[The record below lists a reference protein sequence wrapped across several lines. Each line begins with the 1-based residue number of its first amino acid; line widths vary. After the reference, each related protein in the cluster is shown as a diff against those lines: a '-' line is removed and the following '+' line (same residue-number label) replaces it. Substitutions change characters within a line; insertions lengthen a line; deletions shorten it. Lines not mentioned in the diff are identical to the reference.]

1 MKTSKPN
8 LVQAGPPAAF
18 SVLLD
23 GCVVGSISSSKVEK
37 VVAHLRRLKVAAAPV
52 VCFCPLFVFFPFSF
66 FSLAFLSNSN
76 P

>member
-52 VCFCPLFVFFPFSF
+52 VCFCPLFVFSF
-66 FSLAFLSNSN
+66 LAF
-76 P
+76 